1 MAEYTVASVMASAS
15 EFGTGILG
23 MTGAVGDFIFENP
36 VLLLPVFG
44 SLFIMGGKFL
54 LSLIPR

>member
-1 MAEYTVASVMASAS
+1 MAEYTVASVMASAA

-23 MTGAVGDFIFENP
+23 MTGDVGDFIFQHP
-36 VLLLPVFG
+36 VLLLPVFSG
-44 SLFIMGGKFL
+44 LFIMGGKFL